1 MAKKKRAT
9 QAIKESDGKA
19 VAALL
24 KIFTYIQCRLEPR
37 EIRKFAKSM
46 LELWFLEENLPKFV
60 RGLDEFLDKYYEVG
74 VPFEEIGYFLA
85 SELRKEK

>member
-9 QAIKESDGKA
+9 QAIKESDVKA
-19 VAALL
+19 VVALL
-24 KIFTYIQCRLEPR
+24 KIFTHLECRLDPR
-37 EIRKFAKSM
+37 EIREFAKSM
-46 LELWFLEENLPKFV
+46 LELWFLEESLPKFV
-60 RGLDEFLDKYYEVG
+60 RGLDEFLDKYYELC